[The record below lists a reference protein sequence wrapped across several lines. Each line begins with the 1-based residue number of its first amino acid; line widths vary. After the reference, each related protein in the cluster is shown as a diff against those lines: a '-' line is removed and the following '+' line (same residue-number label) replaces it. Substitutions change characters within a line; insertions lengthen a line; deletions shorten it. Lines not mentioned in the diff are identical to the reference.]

1 LLSRCCSLSD
11 RRWPALKGAVVAEVE
26 VEVEVE
32 VVEALAEDRLPAAP
46 LVAHQ
51 QVRVV
56 LQDRQM
62 PAQQAR
68 APLA

>member
-11 RRWPALKGAVVAEVE
+11 RRWPALKGAVVAE